1 MASLKQMGR
10 DKLESL
16 RERRGE
22 KKRERER
29 KASRESANN

>member
-10 DKLESL
+10 DKLEAL
-16 RERRGE
+16 RERRG